1 MQDLL
6 QGLNGPQAAAV
17 SRLEGPVLI
26 LAGAGS
32 GKTRVI
38 THRIANLILNKRTDS
53 ICALTFTNK
62 AAAEMQERVS
72 HLVPSLPFNVQIKTF
87 HSLCLYIL
95 RRETAH
101 LGMSSGFT
109 VYDSVLQESLIKQ
122 VIKDLHED
130 PKQYKPSSLVGIFS
144 SWKDSMM
151 DPDGYVRKENFSH
164 RSQMISSIYE
174 EYEKRK
180 KKNQAMDFGDLILR
194 TVQLFQEFP
203 DVLKKYQDRWNY
215 IMVDEYQD
223 TNKTQYTL
231 VRLLSGERGNLCV
244 VGDDDQ
250 SIYSWRGADI
260 SNILNFEKDFPNA
273 YVVKLEENYRSTS
286 RIIRAAS
293 KVISNNSDRKEKEL
307 FTNNEEGEI
316 ISLSEFENESEEA
329 TFATNKI
336 ELGYRR
342 GKEYKD
348 FAIFYRTNA
357 QSRYFE
363 EKLRSAGIP
372 YKIFGGFRFFDRAEI
387 KDMIAYLNVVAN
399 PLDSTSLLRIVNTP
413 PRGIG
418 EASLEKI
425 REFSLQ
431 EGISFLEAIGHAKLP
446 LKKAGLGKAKEL
458 YNLFQDLIEKKEK
471 GELPSKIALE
481 IIERS
486 GWVEYMERNSHDE
499 EAVSRVENVREFVN
513 SIEEY
518 ETREDSPSLEEYL
531 NQISLLTSEEDT
543 AQLTDYVHLMTVHNA
558 KGLEFPT
565 VFITGLEEGTF
576 PHLMTLEEPNGEE
589 EERRLFYVALTRARE
604 KLYISYCRTSRK
616 FGKVEP
622 RIPSRFLPEIPVEC
636 FGEEGPLS
644 RKGVRRPEGPP
655 TASAGAYQSYQPKPR
670 ETSYSEPEQSG
681 APLGEEAEIR
691 EGDRVKHAQFGAG
704 IVISVQGTGKNR
716 KVKIRFGAL
725 EKNFFLAYTPLEK
738 L

>member
-1 MQDLL
+1 MSVDLV
-6 QGLNGPQAAAV
+6 QGLNDPQKAAV
-17 SRLEGPVLI
+17 ERLEGPVLI

-62 AAAEMQERVS
+62 AAAEMLERVAK
-72 HLVPSLPFNVQIKTF
+72 LVPSIPWNVQIKTF

-95 RRETAH
+95 RRETSY
-101 LGMSSGFT
+101 LGMPSGFT

-130 PKQYKPSSLVGIFS
+130 PKQYKPSSLTGIFS
-144 SWKDSMM
+144 SWKDGLS
-151 DPDGYVRKENFSH
+151 DSDSYIRKENFSH
-164 RSQMISSIYE
+164 RSQMISNIYE

-180 KKNQAMDFGDLILR
+180 KKNQALDFGDLIQK
-194 TVQLFQEFP
+194 TVELFKENP
-203 DVLKKYQDRWNY
+203 GVLKSYQDRWNY

-223 TNKTQYTL
+223 TNKAQYTL

-260 SNILNFEKDFPNA
+260 SNILNFESDFPNA

-293 KVISNNSDRKEKEL
+293 KVIANNSGRKEKEL
-307 FTNNEEGEI
+307 FTNNELGEP
-316 ISLSEFENESEEA
+316 ISVSQFENETEEA
-329 TFATNKI
+329 YDIVKKI
-336 ELGYRR
+336 RAGSAR
-342 GKEYKD
+342 GADYKD

-363 EKLRSAGIP
+363 EGLRSSGIP

-387 KDMIAYLNVVAN
+387 KDMIAYLNVIAN
-399 PLDSTSLLRIVNTP
+399 PMDSTSLLRIVNTP

-418 EASLEKI
+418 EASIEKI
-425 REFSLQ
+425 RTFSLDK
-431 EGISFLEAIGHAKLP
+431 GISFLEAIGHPDLP
-446 LKKAGLGKAKEL
+446 LKKASLGKAKEL
-458 YNLFQDLIEKKEK
+458 YHLFEDLIDRKEK

-481 IIERS
+481 IVERS
-486 GWVEYMERNSHDE
+486 GWVDYMERNLHDE

-518 ETREDSPSLEEYL
+518 ESREDSPNLEEYL
-531 NQISLLTSEEDT
+531 NQISLLTSEEDS

-576 PHLMTLEEPNGEE
+576 PHFMSLEEPNGQE
-589 EERRLFYVALTRARE
+589 EERRLFYVALTRARQ
-604 KLYISYCRTSRK
+604 KLYLSYSRTSRK
-616 FGKVEP
+616 FGKVED
-622 RIPSRFLPEIPVEC
+622 RIPSRFLPEIPSEC
-636 FGEEGPLS
+636 FGEEGILAQ
-644 RKGVRRPEGPP
+644 KGVRRPQGPP
-655 TASAGAYQSYQPKPR
+655 VASSGAYKIPETSR
-670 ETSYSEPEQSG
+670 ETRESENSSK
-681 APLGEEAEIR
+681 PLGEEAAIR
-691 EGDRVKHAQFGAG
+691 EGDRVKHAQFGLG
-704 IVISVQGTGKNR
+704 HVISIQGTGKNR
-716 KVKIRFGAL
+716 KVKIKFGSL

>member
-1 MQDLL
+1 MSVDLVE
-6 QGLNGPQAAAV
+6 GLNEPQKAAV
-17 SRLEGPVLI
+17 EKLEGPVLI

-62 AAAEMQERVS
+62 AAAEMLERVGK
-72 HLVPSLPFNVQIKTF
+72 LVTSIPWNVQIKTF

-95 RRETAH
+95 RRETSS
-101 LGMSSGFT
+101 LGMPSGFT

-130 PKQYKPSSLVGIFS
+130 PKQYKPSSLVSIFS
-144 SWKDSMM
+144 SWKDGLS
-151 DPDGYVRKENFSH
+151 DSDAYIRKENFSH
-164 RSQMISSIYE
+164 RSQMISTIYE

-180 KKNQAMDFGDLILR
+180 KKNQAFDFGDLIQK
-194 TVQLFQEFP
+194 TVQLFQQNP
-203 DVLKKYQDRWNY
+203 LVLRNYQDRWNY

-223 TNKTQYTL
+223 TNKAQYTL

-260 SNILNFEKDFPNA
+260 SNILNFESDFPNA
-273 YVVKLEENYRSTS
+273 FVVKLEENYRSTS

-293 KVISNNSDRKEKEL
+293 KVISNNTGRKEKEL
-307 FTNNEEGEI
+307 FTNNEQGDP
-316 ISLSEFENESEEA
+316 ISASQFENENEEA
-329 TFATNKI
+329 YDIVKKI
-336 ELGYRR
+336 RAGSAR
-342 GKEYKD
+342 GAEYKD
-348 FAIFYRTNA
+348 FAVFYRTNA

-363 EKLRSAGIP
+363 EGLRSSGIP

-399 PLDSTSLLRIVNTP
+399 PMDSNSLLRIVNTP

-418 EASLEKI
+418 DASIEKI
-425 REFSLQ
+425 RTFSLDQ
-431 EGISFLEAIGHAKLP
+431 GISFLEAIGRPDLP
-446 LKKAGLGKAKEL
+446 LKKASLGKAKEL
-458 YNLFQDLIEKKEK
+458 YHLFDDLIDRKEK

-481 IIERS
+481 IVERS

-518 ETREDSPSLEEYL
+518 ESREDSPNLEEYL

-576 PHLMTLEEPNGEE
+576 PHSMSLEEPNGEE

-604 KLYISYCRTSRK
+604 KLYLSYSRTSRK
-616 FGKVEP
+616 FGKVED
-622 RIPSRFLPEIPVEC
+622 RIPSRFLPEIPSEC
-636 FGEEGPLS
+636 FGEEGVLAQ
-644 RKGVRRPEGPP
+644 RGVRRPQGPP
-655 TASAGAYQSYQPKPR
+655 VASSGAYKTPEIPR
-670 ETSYSEPEQSG
+670 EIVPSG
-681 APLGEEAEIR
+681 TPLGEDSDIR
-691 EGDRVKHAQFGAG
+691 EGDRVSHAQFGPG
-704 IVISVQGTGKNR
+704 KVVSVQGTGKNR
-716 KVKIRFGAL
+716 KVKIKFGDL

>member
-1 MQDLL
+1 MSDLL
-6 QGLNGPQAAAV
+6 EGLNPPQKAAV
-17 SRLEGPVLI
+17 ERLEGPVLI

-38 THRIANLILNKRTDS
+38 THRIANLILNRKTDS

-62 AAAEMQERVS
+62 AAAEMLERVS
-72 HLVPSLPFNVQIKTF
+72 RLVPSIPFNVQIKTF
-87 HSLCLYIL
+87 HSLCLFIL
-95 RRETAH
+95 RREIAY
-101 LGMSSGFT
+101 LGMGSAFT
-109 VYDSVLQESLIKQ
+109 IYDSVLQESLIKQ

-130 PKQYKPSSLVGIFS
+130 PKQYKPSSLASIFS
-144 SWKDSMM
+144 SWKDSLS
-151 DPDGYVRKENFSH
+151 DSDAYIRKENFSH
-164 RSQMISSIYE
+164 RSQVIASIYE

-180 KKNQAMDFGDLILR
+180 AKNQAMDFGDLIQK
-194 TVQLFQEFP
+194 TVQLFRENP
-203 DVLKKYQDRWNY
+203 EVLVKYQNRWNY

-223 TNKTQYTL
+223 TNKVQYHL

-273 YVVKLEENYRSTS
+273 FVVKLEENYRSTS
-286 RIIRAAS
+286 NIIRAAS
-293 KVISNNSDRKEKEL
+293 RVISNNEDRKDKEL
-307 FTNNEEGEI
+307 FTNNPEGDPI
-316 ISLSEFENESEEA
+316 LLSEYENENEEA
-329 TFATNKI
+329 YDTVRKI
-336 ELGYRR
+336 RSGSAR
-342 GKEYKD
+342 GAEYKD

-363 EKLRSAGIP
+363 EALRTSGIP

-387 KDMIAYLNVVAN
+387 KDMIAYMNVVAN
-399 PLDSTSLLRIVNTP
+399 PLDSNSMLRIVNTP

-425 REFSLQ
+425 REFSIR
-431 EGISFLEAIGHAKLP
+431 EGISFLEAIGRADLP

-458 YNLFQDLIEKKEK
+458 FNLFEDLIEMKEK
-471 GELPSKIALE
+471 GELPSKIALQ
-481 IIERS
+481 IVERS
-486 GWVEYMERNSHDE
+486 GWVEYMERNAHDE

-518 ETREDSPSLEEYL
+518 ESREDSPTLEEYL
-531 NQISLLTSEEDT
+531 NQISLLTSEEDS
-543 AQLTDYVHLMTVHNA
+543 AQLTDYVHLMTIHNA

-565 VFITGLEEGTF
+565 VFLTGLEEGTF
-576 PHLMTLEEPNGEE
+576 PHLMSLEEPKGEE

-604 KLYISYCRTSRK
+604 HLYLSYCRNSRK
-616 FGKVEP
+616 FGKIES
-622 RIPSRFLPEIPVEC
+622 RISSRFLSEIPEEC
-636 FGEEGPLS
+636 FGGDRLHS
-644 RKGVRRPEGPP
+644 RKGVRRPDGPP
-655 TASAGAYQSYQPKPR
+655 RAS
-670 ETSYSEPEQSG
+670 SG
-681 APLGEEAEIR
+681 AFTQTREEPVPTYTPDPNSKPLGEEADIT
-691 EGDRVKHAQFGAG
+691 EGSRVKHGQFGVG
-704 IVISVQGTGKNR
+704 TVVSVQGTGKNR
-716 KVKIRFGAL
+716 KVKIRFGGV

>member
-1 MQDLL
+1 MLDLL
-6 QGLNGPQAAAV
+6 EGLNEPQKAAV
-17 SRLEGPVLI
+17 ERLEGPVLI

-38 THRIANLILNKRTDS
+38 THRIANLLLNRKTDS

-62 AAAEMQERVS
+62 AAAEMLERVAR
-72 HLVPSLPFNVQIKTF
+72 LVPSIPFNVQIKTF

-95 RRETAH
+95 RREIAY
-101 LGMSSGFT
+101 LGIKSGFT

-130 PKQYKPSSLVGIFS
+130 PKQYKPSSLTGIFS
-144 SWKDSMM
+144 SLKDSMT
-151 DPDGYVRKENFSH
+151 DPDTYVKKENFSH
-164 RSQMISSIYE
+164 RSQMITSIYE

-180 KKNQAMDFGDLILR
+180 KKNQALDFGDLILK
-194 TVQLFQEFP
+194 TVQLFQEQP
-203 DVLKKYQDRWNY
+203 EVLAKYQDRWNY

-223 TNKTQYTL
+223 TNKVQYNL
-231 VRLLSGERGNLCV
+231 VRLLSGTRGNLCV

-260 SNILNFEKDFPNA
+260 SNILNFEKDFPNSF
-273 YVVKLEENYRSTS
+273 VVKLEENYRSTS
-286 RIIRAAS
+286 NIIRAAS

-307 FTNNEEGEI
+307 FTNNPEGEPI
-316 ISLSEFENESEEA
+316 RLSEYENENEESYD
-329 TFATNKI
+329 TTRKI
-336 ELGYRR
+336 KSGAGR
-342 GKEYKD
+342 GAEYKD

-363 EKLRSAGIP
+363 ENLRSSGIP

-387 KDMIAYLNVVAN
+387 KDMIAYMNVVAN

-418 EASLEKI
+418 DASLEKI
-425 REFSLQ
+425 REFSIRQ
-431 EGISFLEAIGHAKLP
+431 AISFLEAIGHPDLP
-446 LKKAGLGKAKEL
+446 LKKASLGKAKEL
-458 YNLFQDLIEKKEK
+458 FHLFEDLIEMKEK
-471 GELPSKIALE
+471 GELPSKIALQ
-481 IIERS
+481 IVERS
-486 GWVEYMERNSHDE
+486 GWVEYVERNAHDE

-513 SIEEY
+513 SIEDY
-518 ETREDSPSLEEYL
+518 ESREDSPSLEEYL

-543 AQLTDYVHLMTVHNA
+543 AQLTDYVHLMTIHNA

-565 VFITGLEEGTF
+565 VFLTGLEEGTF
-576 PHLMTLEEPNGEE
+576 PHSMSLEEPKGEE

-604 KLYISYCRTSRK
+604 YLYLSYCRNSRK

-622 RIPSRFLPEIPVEC
+622 RIPSRFLVEIPGEC
-636 FGEEGPLS
+636 FGADGVLS
-644 RKGVRRPEGPP
+644 RKGVRRPAAPP
-655 TASAGAYQSYQPKPR
+655 IASSGAYIR
-670 ETSYSEPEQSG
+670 EEPAETGNSK
-681 APLGEEAEIR
+681 PLGEEADIS
-691 EGDRVKHAQFGAG
+691 EGDRVKHSQFGAG
-704 IVISVQGTGKNR
+704 IVVGVAGTGKNR
-716 KVKIRFGAL
+716 KVKIRFGGV